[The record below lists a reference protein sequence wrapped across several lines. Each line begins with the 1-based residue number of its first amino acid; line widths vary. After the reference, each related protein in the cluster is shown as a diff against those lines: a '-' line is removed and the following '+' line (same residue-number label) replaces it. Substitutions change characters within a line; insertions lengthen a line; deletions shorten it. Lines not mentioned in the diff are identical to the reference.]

1 MNARFSESLKKA
13 EALDAQDPLARHRDE
28 FLFPKAGSTAVGGMA
43 GQDVLYFAGNSL
55 GLQPRKARQYIEEE
69 LEDWQRFGVEGHVRA
84 RHPWLPYHEFVTESL
99 ARIVGAKASEVVAMN
114 TLTVNLHLMM
124 VSFYRPTK
132 TRYKILIEPSAF
144 PSDQYAVASQA
155 DFHARYLGF
164 DPKAAIVELQPRAG
178 EDCLRHDDILA
189 AIEREGSSL
198 ALVML
203 GNVNYLTG
211 QAFEVKAITEKAHAV
226 GACVGFDFAHGAGNL
241 ELKLHDWAPDFAV
254 WCSYK
259 YLNSGPGALAGCFV
273 HERHHHDRTL
283 PRFAGWWGQNKT
295 TRFLMGSEF
304 DPIPTV
310 EAWQLSNPP
319 IFQLAAMR
327 ASFEI
332 FDAAGMSRL
341 RQKSVSIVGL
351 LESLLRDVPGISLVT
366 PSEESSRGTQLSLR
380 VAGHPK
386 EWVKTLER
394 RGIVADAREPDILRV
409 APAPLYTRYSDVVK
423 LASAISGISG
433 GAS

>member
-1 MNARFSESLKKA
+1 MSTRFSEEFKRA
-13 EALDAQDPLARHRDE
+13 ELLDAQDPLARFREE
-28 FLFPKAGSTAVGGMA
+28 FLFPKAGSTAVEGMA
-43 GQDVLYFAGNSL
+43 GRDVLYFAGNSL

-69 LEDWQRFGVEGHVRA
+69 LEDWQRFGVEGHIRA

-99 ARIVGAKASEVVAMN
+99 ARIVGAKSSEVVAMN

-155 DFHARYLGF
+155 DFHSRNVGF
-164 DPKAAIVELQPRAG
+164 DPGSAIVEIRPRAG
-178 EDCLRHDDILA
+178 EDCLRDDDILT
-189 AIEREGSSL
+189 AIEREGESL

-211 QAFEVKAITEKAHAV
+211 QAFDVKAITDKARSV

-241 ELKLHDWAPDFAV
+241 ELQLHDWAPDFAV

-259 YLNSGPGALAGCFV
+259 YLNSGPGAIAGCFV
-273 HERHHHDRTL
+273 HERHHRDRTL

-295 TRFLMGSEF
+295 TRFLMGREF
-304 DPIPTV
+304 DPISTV
-310 EAWQLSNPP
+310 ESWQLSNPP

-327 ASFEI
+327 ASFEL

-341 RQKSVSIVGL
+341 RAKSVSIVSF
-351 LESLLRDVPGISLVT
+351 LESLLKQDARLAVVT
-366 PSEESSRGTQLSLR
+366 PAEESRRGTQLSIR
-380 VAGHPK
+380 APGHPK
-386 EWVKTLER
+386 DWVQTLER
-394 RGIVADAREPDILRV
+394 HGIIADAREPDILRI
-409 APAPLYTRYSDVVK
+409 APAPLYTRYVDVVN
-423 LASAISGISG
+423 LAEVLSQISGSQ
-433 GAS
+433 S

>member
-1 MNARFSESLKKA
+1 MNAIFTEGLKKA
-13 EALDAQDPLARHRDE
+13 QDLDAQDALAGLRGE
-28 FLFPKAGSTAVGGMA
+28 FLFPKAGATATHGMA

-69 LEDWQRFGVEGHVRA
+69 LEDWQRFGVEGHLRA

-99 ARIVGAKASEVVAMN
+99 ARVVGAKSSEVVAMN

-155 DFHARYLGF
+155 DFHARSVGF
-164 DPKAAIVELQPRAG
+164 DPKTAIVELQPRLG
-178 EDCLRHDDILA
+178 EDCLRDEDILS
-189 AIEREGSSL
+189 AIEREGESL

-211 QAFEVKAITEKAHAV
+211 QSFDVKAITEKARAV

-273 HERHHHDRTL
+273 HERHHRDRTL

-295 TRFLMGSEF
+295 TRFLMGPEF

-310 EAWQLSNPP
+310 ESWQLSNPP

-327 ASFEI
+327 ASLEL
-332 FDAAGMSRL
+332 FDAAGMPRL
-341 RQKSVSIVGL
+341 RQKSVAIVGL
-351 LESLLRDVPGISLVT
+351 LESLLKTAQVKVVT
-366 PSEESSRGTQLSLR
+366 PAEPSRRGTQLSLR
-380 VAGHPK
+380 VPGHPK
-386 EWVKTLER
+386 DWVRKLEQ
-394 RGIVADAREPDILRV
+394 RGIIADAREPDILRV
-409 APAPLYTRYSDVVK
+409 APVPLYTRYVDVVK
-423 LASAISGISG
+423 LAAAISEISG